1 MNISNKILSN
11 NMANVGEALDK
22 YRMYGR
28 ESVFSTQR
36 LLFTILQNRSDFRG
50 SCKVLGAEIKR
61 VVQDELTSREY
72 VLSQGVRD
80 LRKMIQLQPN
90 DFGCID
96 DKATDYDDLRN
107 CCLCKQTCLFTAIAC
122 ECDRDKVTCLRHFSL
137 MCKCSNQKKFLLA
150 WASDD
155 ELTSYKETA
164 TNLR

>member
-1 MNISNKILSN
+1 
-11 NMANVGEALDK
+11 
-22 YRMYGR
+22 MY
-28 ESVFSTQR
+28 S
-36 LLFTILQNRSDFRG
+36 
-50 SCKVLGAEIKR
+50 LGAEIKR

-137 MCKCSNQKKFLLA
+137 MCKCSNQKKFLLGKIILYNHPFIA
-150 WASDD
+150 INDFLVFQSFISASIF
-155 ELTSYKETA
+155 S
-164 TNLR
+164 